1 MSKKF
6 YDDSHETH
14 TKWVEYLFEQG
25 QDAAAQMAQMAGQ
38 EAQAAEQA
46 AQAQAQQAEQEML
59 ALRQGVGGAVGELIT
74 IMYQLSQAGKQQTA
88 SAAASQMGSLLI
100 KIAKNQTDPAR
111 AAKEASG
118 IVQNAASKLR

>member
-14 TKWVEYLFEQG
+14 TKWVEYLFEQ
-25 QDAAAQMAQMAGQ
+25 DAAAQMAQVAAG
-38 EAQAAEQA
+38 EGQAAEQA

-74 IMYQLSQAGKQQTA
+74 IMYQLSKAGKQQTA

-100 KIAKNQTDPAR
+100 KIAKSQTEPNA

-118 IVQNAASKLR
+118 IVQNAASKLGKQ

>member
-25 QDAAAQMAQMAGQ
+25 QDAAGQMAQVAGQ
-38 EAQAAEQA
+38 EAQAAQM
-46 AQAQAQQAEQEML
+46 QAQQAEQEML

-74 IMYQLSQAGKQQTA
+74 IMYQLSQAGKQQA
-88 SAAASQMGSLLI
+88 SSAAASQMGSLLI
-100 KIAKNQTDPAR
+100 KIAKNQTDPAS

>member
-25 QDAAAQMAQMAGQ
+25 QDAAGQMAQVAGQ

-46 AQAQAQQAEQEML
+46 AQMQAQQEQEML

-100 KIAKNQTDPAR
+100 KIAKNQTDPAS

>member
-25 QDAAAQMAQMAGQ
+25 QDAAGQMAQVAGQ
-38 EAQAAEQA
+38 RAQAAEQA

-74 IMYQLSQAGKQQTA
+74 IMYQLSQAGKQQA
-88 SAAASQMGSLLI
+88 SSAAASQMGSLLI
-100 KIAKNQTDPAR
+100 KIAKNQTDPAS